1 MGEVVGSDLI
11 DGFAPWDGR
20 RVPVTLL
27 GGYLGAG
34 KTTAV
39 NELLA
44 RTDRPI
50 AVLVNDVGAINID
63 AALIARHH
71 GDTIELT
78 DGCVCCSIDS
88 GLAEAFDRLRRRPV
102 APDHVV
108 LELSG
113 VADPRPVLPWTWSAG
128 FRLDGVI
135 VMVDADQFL
144 DRLDDPMVGPTVL
157 AQLSAAD
164 LYVLTKTDL
173 APSTIIEQVIE
184 RLAELRPDIPVL
196 RSDSPM
202 AGAAFLN
209 TGTRSPGG
217 VADLPPPTLFDPH
230 VTSVV
235 PVPDPIEPGEL
246 QTLLDGLGDG
256 VLRAKAV
263 VRDSDGV
270 MQLVQVVGRRR
281 LVTPLPEAEHQS
293 PTDLVVVAVKR

>member
-11 DGFAPWDGR
+11 EGFAPWDGR

-34 KTTAV
+34 KTTAI

-44 RTDRPI
+44 RTDLPI
-50 AVLVNDVGAINID
+50 AVLVNDVGAINVD
-63 AALIARHH
+63 TTLISRRH

-78 DGCVCCSIDS
+78 DGCVCCSLDN

-102 APDHVV
+102 PPDHVI

-113 VADPRPVLPWTWSAG
+113 VADPRPVLPWTGSAG
-128 FRLDGVI
+128 FRLDAVI
-135 VMVDADQFL
+135 VMVDADQFI
-144 DRLDDPMVGPTVL
+144 DRLHDPRVGQTVQ

-164 LYVLTKTDL
+164 LFVLTKIDL
-173 APSTIIEQVIE
+173 ASPRTISQVRQE
-184 RLAELRPDIPVL
+184 LSELRPGVPVL

-217 VADLPPPTLFDPH
+217 VADLPMPTLFDPH

-235 PVPDPIEPGEL
+235 PVPDPINAAALE
-246 QTLLDGLGDG
+246 TLLDKLSDDT
-256 VLRAKAV
+256 LRAKAV
-263 VRDSDGV
+263 VRDPEGV

-281 LVTPLPEAEHQS
+281 LVTPLPEAEHQA
-293 PTDLVVVAVKR
+293 PTDLVVVAAKR